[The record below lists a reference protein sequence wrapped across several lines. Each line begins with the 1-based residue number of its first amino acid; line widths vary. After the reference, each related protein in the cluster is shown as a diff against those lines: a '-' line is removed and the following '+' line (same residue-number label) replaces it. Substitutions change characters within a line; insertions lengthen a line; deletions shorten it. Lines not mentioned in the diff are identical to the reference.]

1 MNLGKV
7 EKIIIAVLVIG
18 AIIGFGIFLFV
29 VPSYNKIEQ
38 ANKNYDNLVA
48 EQQEVYGKLEREKT
62 IDNEIKEAKDA
73 AKKLEG
79 SFYPDLT
86 TYEATEIALAYL
98 KKCNLETNGVSV
110 TALST
115 KDIGLES
122 YEDVEVE
129 YQLKTYSAGARGVDE
144 NALTEGQFKDG
155 GKVYNVVYTNI
166 TDIAITDAE
175 GNVIEKS
182 KYTETMEKVYKK
194 TLCRIA
200 ATNENKQTV
209 AVMELSFDITGK
221 HKDYLEFLN
230 YINNLDRA
238 SKLSDVVIPM
248 TVNIEKDEEMSELLE
263 EFQSF
268 NDDAKKKTEMLCTDD
283 TVLKEV
289 TVNLLLFCVEPME
302 DLATLQAGD
311 ASIVVNQ

>member
-38 ANKNYDNLVA
+38 ANKKYDNLVA
-48 EQQEVYGKLEREKT
+48 EQQEVYGKLERENT

-98 KKCNLETNGVSV
+98 KKCNLETNEISV
-110 TALST
+110 TSLATSNLL
-115 KDIGLES
+115 LES

-129 YQLKTYSAGARGVDE
+129 YDLKSYAAGARGIDE
-144 NALTEGQFKDG
+144 NALTEGQFEDG
-155 GKVYNVVYTNI
+155 GKVYTVSASNI
-166 TDIAITDAE
+166 A
-175 GNVIEKS
+175 NIEIIDSENNIIDKS
-182 KYTETMEKVYKK
+182 KYTDMMKKVYNK

-200 ATNENKQTV
+200 AANETQQTV
-209 AVMELSFDITGK
+209 ATIQLSFNITGK
-221 HKDYLEFLN
+221 YRDYLDFLN
-230 YINNLDRA
+230 YINSLDRA
-238 SKLSDVVIPM
+238 TKLSDVTIPV
-248 TVNIEKDEEMSELLE
+248 TQSVSNDEDTKNALE
-263 EFQSF
+263 DIPAFSDKI
-268 NDDAKKKTEMLCTDD
+268 DDLDEICKDD
-283 TVLKEV
+283 TVIKDIA
-289 TVNLLLFCVEPME
+289 VNLVLFCVEPME
-302 DLATLQAGD
+302 DLDTLQAGD

>member
-29 VPSYNKIEQ
+29 VPNYNKIEQ
-38 ANKNYDNLVA
+38 ANKKYDNLVA
-48 EQQEVYGKLEREKT
+48 EQQEVYGKLERENT

-98 KKCNLETNGVSV
+98 KKCNLETNEISV
-110 TALST
+110 TSLATSNLL
-115 KDIGLES
+115 LES

-129 YQLKTYSAGARGVDE
+129 YDLKSYAAGARGIDE
-144 NALTEGQFKDG
+144 NALTEGQFEDG
-155 GKVYNVVYTNI
+155 GKVYTVSASNI
-166 TDIAITDAE
+166 ANIEIIDSE
-175 GNVIEKS
+175 NNVIDKS
-182 KYTETMEKVYKK
+182 KYTDMMKKVYNK

-200 ATNENKQTV
+200 AANETQQTV
-209 AVMELSFDITGK
+209 ATIQLSFNITGK
-221 HKDYLEFLN
+221 YRDYLDFLN
-230 YINNLDRA
+230 YINSLDRA
-238 SKLSDVVIPM
+238 TKLSDVTIPV
-248 TVNIEKDEEMSELLE
+248 TQSVSNDEDTKNALE
-263 EFQSF
+263 DIPAFSDKI
-268 NDDAKKKTEMLCTDD
+268 DDLDEICKDD
-283 TVLKEV
+283 TVIKDIA
-289 TVNLLLFCVEPME
+289 VNLVLFCVEPME
-302 DLATLQAGD
+302 DLDTLQAGD